1 VRIHLACRAAVP
13 VGTSLRVTG
22 SHLWDPTETTGSPA
36 DPFDARRVSALM
48 GRDAFPAGDSG
59 FAGGS
64 LGMGAV
70 NVVNEDE
77 AAATGDGTMT
87 PLGRDLVKP

>member
-1 VRIHLACRAAVP
+1 MRIHLACRAAIP

-48 GRDAFPAGDSG
+48 GRDAFPSGDSV
-59 FAGGS
+59 FAGG
-64 LGMGAV
+64 AW
-70 NVVNEDE
+70 EW
-77 AAATGDGTMT
+77 
-87 PLGRDLVKP
+87 GR